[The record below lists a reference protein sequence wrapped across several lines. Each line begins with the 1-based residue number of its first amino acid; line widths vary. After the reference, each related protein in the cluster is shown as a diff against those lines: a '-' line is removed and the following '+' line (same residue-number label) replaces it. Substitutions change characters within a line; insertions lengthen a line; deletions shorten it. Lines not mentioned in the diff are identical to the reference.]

1 MVGKWTADAL
11 IESLYHNLIELKC
24 FPFLSD
30 HPHTEECLDLHAVED
45 VMATDVVT
53 IPEIGACLPDSCMC
67 VCWGVILYAHIY
79 TNPDRSNI
87 QQRHHPYID
96 QTNRL
101 RRASGGRFGL

>member
-11 IESLYHNLIELKC
+11 IDSLYHNLIELKC

-53 IPEIGACLPDSCMC
+53 IPEIGACLPRSLHTPADNHTH
-67 VCWGVILYAHIY
+67 AHAY
-79 TNPDRSNI
+79 THGSKSHGSI
-87 QQRHHPYID
+87 C
-96 QTNRL
+96 
-101 RRASGGRFGL
+101 